1 MEATSRARALRA
13 DMPPRA
19 SRGRAPGSCS
29 PPCVQTGVLRGR
41 GPWCSPEFRA
51 WRVSSGGDGVGGA
64 DGVCHLHILILCPDL
79 KGVVSAKNDI
89 RVEIVHKEPASGR
102 EAEEHPTI
110 KQLMV
115 RKLSY
120 PHPTPTS
127 VPGRPGPEALP

>member
-1 MEATSRARALRA
+1 
-13 DMPPRA
+13 MPPRA
-19 SRGRAPGSCS
+19 SRGRARGSCS
-29 PPCVQTGVLRGR
+29 PTRVQTASCGGEGR
-41 GPWCSPEFRA
+41 GATAEFRG

-64 DGVCHLHILILCPDL
+64 DGACHLHILILCPDL